1 MKTLIHN
8 LKRFSIYT
16 LLLGAVGFAGCEDEN
31 RQDMTPEIGEG
42 EVTPKITM
50 YTPTAGGKSTS
61 LTLYGT
67 HFGTDLGVSGFPR
80 LASFLLSV

>member
-42 EVTPKITM
+42 EVTPILRRQVE
-50 YTPTAGGKSTS
+50 S
-61 LTLYGT
+61 L
-67 HFGTDLGVSGFPR
+67 
-80 LASFLLSV
+80 LA